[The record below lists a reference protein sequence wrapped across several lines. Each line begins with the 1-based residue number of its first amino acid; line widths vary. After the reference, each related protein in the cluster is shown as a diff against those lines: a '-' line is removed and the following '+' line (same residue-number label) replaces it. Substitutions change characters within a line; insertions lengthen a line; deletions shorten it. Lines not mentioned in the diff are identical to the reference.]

1 MQLTALTIDDFEP
14 IQSPL
19 SGILT
24 GEMVLKAKRY
34 MLSACWSQDQMASEI
49 GISRPQLTNAL
60 QQRFGLGP
68 DPTRRL
74 LALLDTPPPRE
85 QLALL

>member
-1 MQLTALTIDDFEP
+1 
-14 IQSPL
+14 
-19 SGILT
+19 
-24 GEMVLKAKRY
+24 MVAVKQY
-34 MLSACWSQDQMASEI
+34 MHSACWSQGQVAAEI